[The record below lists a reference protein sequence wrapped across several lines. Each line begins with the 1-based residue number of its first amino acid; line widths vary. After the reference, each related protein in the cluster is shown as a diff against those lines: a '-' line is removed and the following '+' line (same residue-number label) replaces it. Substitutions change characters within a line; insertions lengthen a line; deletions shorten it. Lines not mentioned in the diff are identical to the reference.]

1 MLVIAI
7 GLKEVLGPR
16 LSSWGLDLKRRRAR
30 VDDVT
35 GEQRESCWGV
45 SSAFLCHQVAVAVL
59 PLNVAYSV
67 LGRWLF
73 GAVTCKVIIFIISY
87 NTIIRIL
94 HFVYKK
100 VFTNNKVD

>member
-1 MLVIAI
+1 MLLIAI

-73 GAVTCKVIIFIISY
+73 GAVTCKVISVLIS
-87 NTIIRIL
+87 TINIMRRRFFMIK
-94 HFVYKK
+94 FM
-100 VFTNNKVD
+100 N

>member
-73 GAVTCKVIIFIISY
+73 GAVTCKVIIFISVLIS
-87 NTIIRIL
+87 TINIMRRR
-94 HFVYKK
+94 FFYD
-100 VFTNNKVD
+100 KVDELTD